1 MKRIVIILLSLL
13 AVCQFFRP
21 ERNSGITGGPD
32 AIQNVTQVP
41 DTVMS
46 VLRNACYDCH
56 SNRTEYPWYTNIQP
70 VGWWLAD
77 HVKEGKGELNFDA
90 FGTYSPEKA
99 LHKLDE
105 SEEVIRKGEMP
116 LKSYLLLHPKA
127 KLSDKQKEMIFNWI
141 SEVKK

>member
-1 MKRIVIILLSLL
+1 MKRIVIILLSVL

-21 ERNSGITGGPD
+21 ESNSGTTGGPD
-32 AIQNVTQVP
+32 AIQNVVQVP

-56 SNRTEYPWYTNIQP
+56 SNRTGYPWYTNVQP
-70 VGWWLAD
+70 VGWWLAN
-77 HVKEGKGELNFDA
+77 HVNEGKEELNFDA
-90 FGTYSPEKA
+90 FRTYSPERA
-99 LHKLDE
+99 FHKLDE
-105 SEEVIRKGEMP
+105 TEEVIRKGEMP

-141 SEVKK
+141 SDVKR